1 MCFYGEP
8 FKVFHLILVGLEKD
22 SHPMC
27 VVVHGE
33 VGEPGAGVGVD
44 HDLVPTDA
52 IDHDALPSHRV
63 LVVVLVVLVKDGS
76 HLLAVLPDAQQRL
89 LVVMG
94 GDVEHKEVLAPDRDG
109 EDARVGVE
117 AAANVAVS
125 PVEG

>member
-1 MCFYGEP
+1 M
-8 FKVFHLILVGLEKD
+8 
-22 SHPMC
+22 
-27 VVVHGE
+27 
-33 VGEPGAGVGVD
+33 
-44 HDLVPTDA
+44 
-52 IDHDALPSHRV
+52 
-63 LVVVLVVLVKDGS
+63 VVLVVLVKDGS
-76 HLLAVLPDAQQRL
+76 HLLTVLPDAQQRL